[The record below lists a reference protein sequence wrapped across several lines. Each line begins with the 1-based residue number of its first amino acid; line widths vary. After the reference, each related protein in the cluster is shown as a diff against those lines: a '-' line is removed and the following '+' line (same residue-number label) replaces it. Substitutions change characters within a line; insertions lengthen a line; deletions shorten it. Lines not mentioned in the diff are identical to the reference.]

1 MLHTDLK
8 VKEFT
13 IKENAGFRMRV
24 RSWEVI
30 NPAGLH
36 NIDFIQESLNED
48 GKVGLSSTYNFHMTK
63 EEIKTMCEG
72 LLK

>member
-1 MLHTDLK
+1 MLHADLK

-36 NIDFIQESLNED
+36 NIDFIQECLNED

-63 EEIKTMCEG
+63 EEIKTLCEG